1 MTDAAAARP
10 AGKTPGSITPDQK
23 RTRVRFLILL
33 LIFLITTINY
43 ADRATFSIAG
53 KVAADDLGLDAVQ
66 MGYILSAFAWAYV
79 IGQIPGGALLDRF
92 GTKLIYAIA
101 IATWSAFTMLQGLSG
116 FLVGG
121 AIFAGLFAMRFAV
134 GLAESPSFPGNA
146 RLVAAWFPGSERGFA
161 SAVFN
166 SAQYFSLV
174 VFAPLMSWLVHTF
187 DWHSVFFVMGGL
199 GILAAIVFWMVIR
212 SPVDHPGVNQA
223 ELDYIEAGGGLIRME
238 TKTAVKSAA
247 FSWANVSQVLG
258 SRMLLGVFIGQYG
271 INVLTYFF
279 VTWFP
284 IYLVKERG
292 MSIMDAGWATAAP
305 ALCGFVG
312 GVLGGIISDQLL
324 KRTGSLTIARKTPL
338 LIGMLLSALI
348 IACAYVEQGWLII
361 VIMAVAFFGKGIASL
376 GWAVVS
382 DCSPREF
389 VGVTGGIFNT
399 FGNTAGIVTPIVIG
413 YIVQITGSFDG
424 ALWFV
429 GLHCILVIAAYF
441 LITGKIERLTLAAD
455 EKPGSGRMA

>member
-1 MTDAAAARP
+1 MTAAAPIPTDP
-10 AGKTPGSITPDQK
+10 ASGK
-23 RTRVRFLILL
+23 RTKVRFLILL
-33 LIFLITTINY
+33 LIFLLTTINY
-43 ADRATFSIAG
+43 ADRSTFSIAG
-53 KVAADDLGLDAVQ
+53 DAASKDLGLDPIQ

-101 IATWSAFTMLQGLSG
+101 IATWSFFTMIQGFSG
-116 FLVGG
+116 FLTGG
-121 AIFAGLFAMRFAV
+121 IVFGALFAMRFAV

-146 RLVAAWFPGSERGFA
+146 RLVAAWFPGSERGTA
-161 SAVFN
+161 SAIFN

-174 VFAPLMSWLVHTF
+174 VFAPLMGWLVHTF

-199 GILAAIVFWMVIR
+199 GILAAIVFWKLVH
-212 SPVDHPGVNQA
+212 SPVEHPAINQA

-238 TKTAVKSAA
+238 DKVAKKSA
-247 FSWANVSQVLG
+247 FTWPNVKQVIT
-258 SRMLLGVFIGQYG
+258 SRMLIGVYVGQYG

-292 MSIMDAGWATAAP
+292 LNIMEAGFAAAAP
-305 ALCGFVG
+305 ALCGFAG
-312 GVLGGIISDQLL
+312 GVLGGVISDLLL
-324 KRTGSLTIARKTPL
+324 KKTGSLTIARKTPL
-338 LIGMLLSALI
+338 LIGMILASTI
-348 IACAYVEQGWLII
+348 IACVFIQQQWLII
-361 VIMAVAFFGKGIASL
+361 VVMALAFFGKGIASL

-382 DCSPREF
+382 DTSPKEL

-399 FGNTAGIVTPIVIG
+399 VGNTAGIVTPIVIG
-413 YIVQITGSFDG
+413 YIVAATGSFDG

-441 LITGKIERLTLAAD
+441 LITGKIERLALKAV
-455 EKPGSGRMA
+455 

>member
-1 MTDAAAARP
+1 MIDATIASAAP
-10 AGKTPGSITPDQK
+10 ATQR
-23 RTRVRFLILL
+23 RTRVRYGILL
-33 LIFLITTINY
+33 LIFLLTTINY

-53 KVAADDLGLDAVQ
+53 DAASKDLGLDPIQ
-66 MGYILSAFAWAYV
+66 MGYIMSAFAWAYV

-92 GTKLIYAIA
+92 GTKVIYTLAIA
-101 IATWSAFTMLQGLSG
+101 AWSFFTLVQGFSG
-116 FLVGG
+116 FLAGG
-121 AIFAGLFAMRFAV
+121 AIFAGLFAMRFMV

-146 RLVAAWFPGSERGFA
+146 RLVAAWFPGSERGTA
-161 SAVFN
+161 SAIFN

-174 VFAPLMSWLVHTF
+174 VFAPFMGWLVHSF

-199 GILAAIVFWMVIR
+199 GLVAAVVFWKMVR
-212 SPVDHPGVNQA
+212 SPVDHPRVNKA

-238 TKTAVKSAA
+238 DRTVTKSAA
-247 FSWANVSQVLG
+247 FSWANVKQVLG
-258 SRMLLGVFIGQYG
+258 SRMLIGVFIGQYG

-284 IYLVKERG
+284 IYLVKDRG
-292 MSIMDAGWATAAP
+292 LNILEAGFAAAAP
-305 ALCGFVG
+305 ALCGFAG
-312 GVLGGIISDQLL
+312 GVLGGVISDALL

-348 IACAYVEQGWLII
+348 IACAYIESSALI
-361 VIMAVAFFGKGIASL
+361 VVVMAIAFFGKGIASL

-382 DCSPREF
+382 DTSPREF

-399 FGNTAGIVTPIVIG
+399 FGNSAGIVMPIVIG
-413 YIVQITGSFDG
+413 YIVAATGSFDG

-429 GLHCILVIAAYF
+429 GIHCLLVIAAYF
-441 LITGKIERLTLAAD
+441 LITGKIERLTLTST
-455 EKPGSGRMA
+455 ETTT

>member
-1 MTDAAAARP
+1 MIDAAAP
-10 AGKTPGSITPDQK
+10 K

-33 LIFLITTINY
+33 LIFLLTTINY
-43 ADRATFSIAG
+43 ADRSTFSIAG
-53 KVAADDLGLDAVQ
+53 DAAQADLGLSPVQ

-79 IGQIPGGALLDRF
+79 LGQIPGGALLDRF

-101 IATWSAFTMLQGLSG
+101 IAVWSFFTLTQGFSG
-116 FLVGG
+116 FLTGG

-174 VFAPLMSWLVHTF
+174 VFAPLMGWLVHTY

-199 GILAAIVFWMVIR
+199 GLFAAFVFWKLIH
-212 SPVDHPGVNQA
+212 SPVEHPSINQA

-238 TKTAVKSAA
+238 EKVVKKSA
-247 FSWANVSQVLG
+247 FTWPNVKQVLS
-258 SRMLLGVFIGQYG
+258 SRMLIGVFIGQYG

-284 IYLVKERG
+284 IYLVQERG
-292 MSIMDAGWATAAP
+292 LNIMEAGFAAAAP

-312 GVLGGIISDQLL
+312 GVLGGAISDWLL
-324 KRTGSLTIARKTPL
+324 KKTGSLTIARKTPL

-348 IACAYVEQGWLII
+348 IVCAYVDSSAIVLIL
-361 VIMAVAFFGKGIASL
+361 MAVAFFGKGIASL

-382 DCSPREF
+382 DTSPKEL

-399 FGNTAGIVTPIVIG
+399 FGNSAGIVTPIVIG
-413 YIVQITGSFDG
+413 YIVAATGSFDLG
-424 ALWFV
+424 LWFV

-441 LITGKIERLTLAAD
+441 LITGKIERLQLKSVDAA
-455 EKPGSGRMA
+455 

>member
-1 MTDAAAARP
+1 MIDATIASAAP
-10 AGKTPGSITPDQK
+10 ATQR
-23 RTRVRFLILL
+23 RTRVRYGILL
-33 LIFLITTINY
+33 LIFLLTTINY

-53 KVAADDLGLDAVQ
+53 DAASKDLGLDPIQ
-66 MGYILSAFAWAYV
+66 MGYIMSAFAWAYV

-92 GTKLIYAIA
+92 GTKVIYTLAIA
-101 IATWSAFTMLQGLSG
+101 AWSFFTLIQGFSG
-116 FLVGG
+116 FLAGG
-121 AIFAGLFAMRFAV
+121 AIFAGLFAMRFMV

-146 RLVAAWFPGSERGFA
+146 RLVAAWFPGSERGTA
-161 SAVFN
+161 SAIFN

-174 VFAPLMSWLVHTF
+174 VFAPFMGWLVHSF

-199 GILAAIVFWMVIR
+199 GLVAAVVFWKMVR
-212 SPVDHPGVNQA
+212 SPVDHPRVNKA

-238 TKTAVKSAA
+238 DRTVTKSAA
-247 FSWANVSQVLG
+247 FSWANVKQVLG
-258 SRMLLGVFIGQYG
+258 SRMLIGVFIGQYG

-292 MSIMDAGWATAAP
+292 LNILEAGFAAAAP
-305 ALCGFVG
+305 ALCGFAG
-312 GVLGGIISDQLL
+312 GVLGGVISDALL

-348 IACAYVEQGWLII
+348 IACAYIESSALI
-361 VIMAVAFFGKGIASL
+361 VVVMAIAFFGKGIASL

-382 DCSPREF
+382 DTSPREF

-399 FGNTAGIVTPIVIG
+399 FGNSAGIVTPIVIG
-413 YIVQITGSFDG
+413 YIVAATGSFDG

-429 GLHCILVIAAYF
+429 GIHCLLVIAAYF
-441 LITGKIERLTLAAD
+441 LITGKIERLTLTST
-455 EKPGSGRMA
+455 ETTT